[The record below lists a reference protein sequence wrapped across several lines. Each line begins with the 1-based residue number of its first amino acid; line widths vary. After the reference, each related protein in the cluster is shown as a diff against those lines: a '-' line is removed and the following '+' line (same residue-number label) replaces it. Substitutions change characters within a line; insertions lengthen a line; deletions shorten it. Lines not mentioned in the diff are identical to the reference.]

1 MFTLRNSFIMN
12 PESTR
17 VFHLKTAEVSY
28 TLCGITGIVTCNSEN
43 IGELL
48 VRCSSKLT
56 YRGYDSVGVAAVRN
70 GVVELRKDVGTIED
84 VDRLLGLSKMK
95 GDRGIAQLR
104 WATYGSP
111 TKVNAQPHF
120 GCEEVFYGAHNG
132 NIHNYVELKQH
143 YVDTGHIVRS
153 ENDGELCVHAV
164 DSYFEETGDMFE
176 AVRKSVQDLH
186 GAFAYA
192 VGRADEPEIYAVK
205 MGSTLVAGIAD
216 NATIVSSDLPSI
228 LPLTNQVIY
237 LADGE
242 MLSLTHGEV
251 KVFRIEDGKQLERK
265 PEVSRVDARAAEKG
279 GFPHFMLKE
288 INEQPKVVQDL
299 MGILESQ
306 QNERWLKLLEDASRH
321 YLIACG
327 SSYNASI
334 VGAYYFNRL
343 AGVPIIHALGGQF
356 EPMYGKTM
364 NSDSLSILVSQSGE
378 TKDILNVLN
387 LVYENDFGKTLGIVN
402 VIGSTL
408 MFKANSYVPMTCGY
422 EISVPATKTY
432 YSQSIIFAYL
442 AAKLGERNGHLDA
455 SETSSFINKLRN
467 DLPKLTQTTI
477 DRTAIIAKNLAKTLV
492 DVKDLYCLGYGFTDG
507 VAREGALKIKEIC
520 YNHCEGMYS
529 SEFKHGPLS
538 IVTDKYPVIFV
549 TTTEDSWMVI
559 NHINE
564 VKARAGRT
572 IIVGEQEDNLLP
584 YVASTGDYLI
594 VPKSDVLLNPILD
607 VIPLQLLSYFLS
619 VDIGINPDL
628 PRNLS
633 KTLTVD

>member
-1 MFTLRNSFIMN
+1 M
-12 PESTR
+12 
-17 VFHLKTAEVSY
+17 
-28 TLCGITGIVTCNSEN
+28 CGITGIVTKDSDS

-70 GVVELRKDVGTIED
+70 GIVDLRKDVGT
-84 VDRLLGLSKMK
+84 VDEVNELLGLSTMK

-104 WATYGSP
+104 WATYGAP

-132 NIHNYVELKQH
+132 NIHNYVEYKKELIE
-143 YVDTGHIVRS
+143 TGHIVRS

-164 DSYFEETGDMFE
+164 DKYFEETGDMFE
-176 AVRKSVQDLH
+176 SVRLSIQDLK

-205 MGSTLVAGIAD
+205 MGSSLVAGVAD
-216 NATIVSSDLPSI
+216 GATIVSSDLPSV
-228 LPLTNQVIY
+228 LPLTNNVIY

-242 MLSLTHGEV
+242 MLVLTPGDV
-251 KVFRIEDGKQLERK
+251 KVYRIEDGKQLERT
-265 PEVSRVDARAAEKG
+265 PQISNVDARAAEKG
-279 GFPHFMLKE
+279 GYPHFMLKE
-288 INEQPKVVQDL
+288 INEQPRIAKDVI
-299 MGILESQ
+299 GNLEGHKS
-306 QNERWLKLLEDASRH
+306 EEWLKLIEDASKH
-321 YLIACG
+321 YLVACG

-334 VGAYYFNRL
+334 LGTYYFNRL
-343 AGVPIIHALGGQF
+343 AGLPMLHAIGGQF
-356 EPMYGKTM
+356 QAMYGMTM
-364 NSDSLSILVSQSGE
+364 DEDSLSILVSQSGE

-387 LVYENDFGKTLGIVN
+387 LVNAQNYGKTLGILN

-408 MFKANSYVPMTCGY
+408 MFQADAFIPMACGY
-422 EISVPATKTY
+422 EVSVPATKTY

-442 AAKLGERNGHLDA
+442 AAKLGERNGHIDP
-455 SETSSFINKLRN
+455 SEAKSFINRLRN
-467 DLPKLTQTTI
+467 DLPALTQTTI
-477 DRTAIIAKNLAKTLV
+477 DRTGILAKNLARTMI
-492 DVKDLYCLGYGFTDG
+492 DVKDLYCLGYGLTDG
-507 VAREGALKIKEIC
+507 VAKEGALKIKEIC

-538 IVTDKYPVIFV
+538 IVTKNYPVIFI

-564 VKARAGRT
+564 VKARHGRT
-572 IIVGEQEDNLLP
+572 IIVGEHEETLEP
-584 YVASTGDYLI
+584 YVDFKHDYLE
-594 VPKSDVLLNPILD
+594 VPKSDVLINPMLD
-607 VIPLQLLSYFLS
+607 VIPLQLLSYYLS
-619 VDIGINPDL
+619 VDLGINPDL
-628 PRNLS
+628 PRSLS

>member
-1 MFTLRNSFIMN
+1 
-12 PESTR
+12 
-17 VFHLKTAEVSY
+17 
-28 TLCGITGIVTCNSEN
+28 LCGITGIVTYNSEN

-70 GVVELRKDVGTIED
+70 GIVELRKDVGTIED
-84 VDRLLGLSKMK
+84 VDRLLGLSNMR

-104 WATYGSP
+104 WATYGAP
-111 TKVNAQPHF
+111 NKINAQPHF

-132 NIHNYVELKQH
+132 NIHNYVEYRREL
-143 YVDTGHIVRS
+143 VETGHIIRS

-164 DSYFEETGDMFE
+164 DKYFEQTGDMFE
-176 AVRKSVQDLH
+176 AVRLSTQDLK
-186 GAFAYA
+186 GAFAFA
-192 VGRADEPEIYAVK
+192 VGRADQPEIYAVK
-205 MGSTLVAGIAD
+205 MGSTLVAGVAE

-228 LPLTNQVIY
+228 LPLTNRVIY
-237 LADGE
+237 LSDGE
-242 MLSLTHGEV
+242 MLSLTHNEV
-251 KVFRIEDGKQLERK
+251 KVYRVEDGKQLDRK
-265 PEVSRVDARAAEKG
+265 PEVSRIDARAAEKG

-299 MGILESQ
+299 MGVLEGQ
-306 QNERWLKLLEDASRH
+306 QNERWFNLFEDASRH
-321 YLIACG
+321 YLVACG
-327 SSYNASI
+327 SSYNAGILGS
-334 VGAYYFNRL
+334 YYFNRL
-343 AGVPIIHALGGQF
+343 AGIPIMNALGGQF
-356 EPMYGKTM
+356 EPMYGNTM
-364 NSDSLSILVSQSGE
+364 QSDSLCILVSQSGE

-387 LVYENDFGKTLGIVN
+387 MIYENDYGKTLGIVN

-442 AAKLGERNGHLDA
+442 AAKLGERNGHLDS
-455 SETSSFINKLRN
+455 SEANSFISKLRN
-467 DLPKLTQTTI
+467 ELPNLTQTTI
-477 DRTAIIAKNLAKTLV
+477 DRTGILAKNLAKTLTN
-492 DVKDLYCLGYGFTDG
+492 VKDLYCLGYGFTDG
-507 VAREGALKIKEIC
+507 IAREGALKIKEIC

-538 IVTDKYPVIFV
+538 IVTDKYPVIFI

-564 VKARAGRT
+564 VRARSGRT
-572 IIVGEQEDNLLP
+572 IIVGEQEDSLMP
-584 YVASTGDYLI
+584 YVANKGDYLT
-594 VPKSDVLLNPILD
+594 VPKSDILLNPILD

>member
-1 MFTLRNSFIMN
+1 
-12 PESTR
+12 
-17 VFHLKTAEVSY
+17 
-28 TLCGITGIVTCNSEN
+28 LCGITGIVTRNSEN

-70 GVVELRKDVGTIED
+70 GVVDLRKDVGTIED

-104 WATYGSP
+104 WATYGAP
-111 TKVNAQPHF
+111 NKINAQPHF
-120 GCEEVFYGAHNG
+120 GCEEVFFGAHNG
-132 NIHNYVELKQH
+132 NIHNYVEYRRELIE
-143 YVDTGHIVRS
+143 TGHVVRS

-164 DSYFEETGDMFE
+164 DKYYEQTDDMLE
-176 AVRKSVQDLH
+176 AVRLSTQDLK
-186 GAFAYA
+186 GAYAFA
-192 VGRADEPEIYAVK
+192 VGRSDQEKIYAVK
-205 MGSTLVAGIAD
+205 MGSTLVAGVAE

-228 LPLTNQVIY
+228 LPLTNRILY

-242 MLSLTHGEV
+242 MLSLTHEEV

-265 PEVSRVDARAAEKG
+265 SEVSKVDSRAAEKS

-299 MGILESQ
+299 MGVLEGQ
-306 QNERWLKLLEDASRH
+306 QNERWFKLFEDASRH
-321 YLIACG
+321 YLVACG

-343 AGVPIIHALGGQF
+343 AGLPIIHALGGQF
-356 EPMYGKTM
+356 DPMYGNSM
-364 NSDSLSILVSQSGE
+364 DSDSLSILVSQSGE

-387 LVYENDFGKTLGIVN
+387 MVYENDYGKTLGIVN

-408 MFKANSYVPMTCGY
+408 MFKANSFVPMTCGY

-432 YSQSIIFAYL
+432 YSQAVIFAYL
-442 AAKLGERNGHLDA
+442 AAKLGERNGHLDP
-455 SETSSFINKLRN
+455 SEATSLIKRLRT
-467 DLPKLTQTTI
+467 DLPRLTQTTI
-477 DRTAIIAKNLAKTLV
+477 DRTGILAKNLAKTLIN
-492 DVKDLYCLGYGFTDG
+492 VKDLYCLGYGFTDG

-538 IVTDKYPVIFV
+538 IVTNKYPVIFV

-564 VKARAGRT
+564 VKARSGRT
-572 IIVGEQEDNLLP
+572 IIVGELEDTLLP
-584 YVASTGDYLI
+584 YVATRDDYLA
-594 VPKSDVLLNPILD
+594 VPKSDILLNPILD